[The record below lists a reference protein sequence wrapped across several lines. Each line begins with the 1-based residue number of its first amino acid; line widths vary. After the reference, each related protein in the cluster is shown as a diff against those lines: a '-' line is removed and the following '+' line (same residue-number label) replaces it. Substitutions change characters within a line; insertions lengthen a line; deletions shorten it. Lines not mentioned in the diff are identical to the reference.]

1 MCVEATPEHFEPVPS
16 LTCNGSVFQ
25 TWQEAI
31 EREVEVENIRHH
43 ELPVRVP
50 FKYPIVTTNDLLFDN
65 SSGKLIAFLMRFQES
80 VSGLIEIAT
89 RQDGRMQRLTV
100 RIHNETSL
108 ENASA
113 ATRDEALLR
122 SFVSA
127 HTIIRVR
134 DGEFMS
140 LLDPPDFGREAAAGC
155 RNVGTYPV
163 LAGDDSRRDCILSS
177 PIILY
182 DFPQIASES
191 AGDLYDGTEIDEI
204 LSLRIMT
211 LTDEEKREV
220 RDADDRA
227 RAILERTE
235 NLAAEH
241 FLKMHGVMKRI

>member
-1 MCVEATPEHFEPVPS
+1 
-16 LTCNGSVFQ
+16 
-25 TWQEAI
+25 
-31 EREVEVENIRHH
+31 
-43 ELPVRVP
+43 
-50 FKYPIVTTNDLLFDN
+50 
-65 SSGKLIAFLMRFQES
+65 
-80 VSGLIEIAT
+80 
-89 RQDGRMQRLTV
+89 
-100 RIHNETSL
+100 
-108 ENASA
+108 
-113 ATRDEALLR
+113 
-122 SFVSA
+122 
-127 HTIIRVR
+127 
-134 DGEFMS
+134 MS